1 MTKVIYFFIFL
12 NVSYWGVQEPPSN
25 MFSIDSLE
33 KEYELINSNF
43 SKSPLKKDKTS
54 IYRLLKKLIKTRQS
68 YKEPTT
74 QAYKRLDTLHAKTI
88 PKLMDGVLFQTG
100 KLDSLVYYK
109 NYLKKN
115 TTIPYYRAYSEDL
128 AANVKSSIEVCQGG
142 IENDDTAIENYRKSK
157 HPENQIKIYNL
168 TLFLTLFYSIHSNG
182 Y

>member
-74 QAYKRLDTLHAKTI
+74 QAYKR
-88 PKLMDGVLFQTG
+88 
-100 KLDSLVYYK
+100 
-109 NYLKKN
+109 
-115 TTIPYYRAYSEDL
+115 
-128 AANVKSSIEVCQGG
+128 
-142 IENDDTAIENYRKSK
+142 
-157 HPENQIKIYNL
+157 
-168 TLFLTLFYSIHSNG
+168 
-182 Y
+182 